1 MPASRLLNTTLRISR
16 WLYNY
21 VYNMGFTATR
31 LTTGAEICLDIQNT
45 KTWKV
50 DHVISY
56 LDG

>member
-1 MPASRLLNTTLRISR
+1 MPASRLLDATLRLSR
-16 WLYNY
+16 WLCNY

-31 LTTGAEICLDIQNT
+31 LTTGAEISLDIQNT

>member
-1 MPASRLLNTTLRISR
+1 MSASRVLNATRRLSR

-31 LTTGAEICLDIQNT
+31 LPTGAEVFLDIENT

-50 DHVISY
+50 DHVIPY